1 MECGTN
7 SEFQK
12 DEREDNVTRNIFK
25 SMTFVGFAACFAFV
39 ISACNNPPE
48 QVPVVQPVVQQPV
61 VVQPVVQQP
70 VVQPV
75 VAPPPATPLVPI
87 AEEPA
92 AATGKAGTGGGG
104 VDKAIAGPATTGDE
118 LVGNY
123 MCQITSKEFPF
134 GLNPPASGCR
144 IYKAGDGS
152 LKIGPVGRQAGISGS
167 INDPKATGYFVVGTY
182 NLSAVKLDIKARM
195 LRKGTNEFS
204 GKGRGVLNGD
214 KANQINYTLTMT
226 QQ

>member
-1 MECGTN
+1 
-7 SEFQK
+7 
-12 DEREDNVTRNIFK
+12 VTRSIFK
-25 SMTFVGFAACFAFV
+25 SMVSIVLGVVFALAV
-39 ISACNNPPE
+39 LGCNNQPE
-48 QVPVVQPVVQQPV
+48 QAPVVQQPVVQPV

-70 VVQPV
+70 IVTPPP
-75 VAPPPATPLVPI
+75 APPPATPLIPI
-87 AEEPA
+87 AEEPT
-92 AATGKAGTGGGG
+92 ATGGTGGGGGG
-104 VDKAIAGPATTGDE
+104 VDKAIAGPATSGDE
-118 LVGNY
+118 LAGNY

-152 LKIGPVGRQAGISGS
+152 LKVGPVGRQTGLSGT
-167 INDPKATGYFVVGTY
+167 IDDPKAAGFHVVGTY
-182 NLSAVKLDIKARM
+182 NLSAVKLEIKARL

-204 GKGRGVLNGD
+204 GKGRGRLNGD

>member
-1 MECGTN
+1 M
-7 SEFQK
+7 
-12 DEREDNVTRNIFK
+12 TRNIFK
-25 SMTFVGFAACFAFV
+25 SMTFVGFAACFAFSV
-39 ISACNNPPE
+39 WACNNQPAQPPAV
-48 QVPVVQPVVQQPV
+48 QQPVVQQP

-75 VAPPPATPLVPI
+75 VLPPPATPLIPI
-87 AEEPA
+87 EEPA
-92 AATGKAGTGGGG
+92 AASTGKAGGGG

-123 MCQITSKEFPF
+123 SCAITSKGFPF

-152 LKIGPVGRQAGISGS
+152 LKIGPSGRQAGISGD
-167 INDPKATGYFVVGTY
+167 INDPKATGFFVVGTY
-182 NLSAVKLDIKARM
+182 NLSAVKLEIKARM

-204 GKGRGVLNGD
+204 GKGRGRLNGD
-214 KANQINYTLTMT
+214 KANQIDYTLTMT